1 MALRT
6 NGPYYRHRLTQDG
19 LPSKRTALGPKANCY
34 RALLE
39 RADNIRMNRDFIF
52 DVGDWA
58 AAYSDNCYVPMCTKF
73 WADYEAKKVANCFV
87 RSRIVFIFAEK

>member
-1 MALRT
+1 
-6 NGPYYRHRLTQDG
+6 
-19 LPSKRTALGPKANCY
+19 
-34 RALLE
+34 
-39 RADNIRMNRDFIF
+39 MNRDFIF